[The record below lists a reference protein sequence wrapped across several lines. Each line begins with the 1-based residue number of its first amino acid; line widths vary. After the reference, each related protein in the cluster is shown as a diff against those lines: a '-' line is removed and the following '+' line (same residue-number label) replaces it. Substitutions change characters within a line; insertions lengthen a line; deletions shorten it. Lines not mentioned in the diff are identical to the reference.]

1 MDSLSSSA
9 KAAAADILPPDGYY
23 VGVVDSYDGENALW
37 TLRYDSLGTLDKVPT
52 TQLCEIFQSS
62 GCHEGGHLWIG
73 KDVLYEDEQ
82 SVWHGKV
89 HSFCPARLKRT
100 KLVKKKS
107 TKKMVLLDVKPYNFW
122 RVKFENEEIYFQVPC
137 FKYLQ

>member
-52 TQLCEIFQSS
+52 TQLCEIFQRS

-73 KDVLYEDEQ
+73 KDVLYEDDQ
-82 SVWHGKV
+82 ALWHGKV
-89 HSFCPARLKRT
+89 DSFCPARLKRT
-100 KLVKKKS
+100 KLVEKKS
-107 TKKMVLLDVKPYNFW
+107 TKKMVLVDVKPYNFW
-122 RVKFENEEIYFQVPC
+122 RVKFENEEICFQVLS
-137 FKYLQ
+137 FQYLQ

>member
-9 KAAAADILPPDGYY
+9 NASAADILPPDGYY

-37 TLRYDSLGTLDKVPT
+37 TVRYDSLRIFDKVT
-52 TQLCEIFQSS
+52 TTELCKLVRNS

-73 KDVLYEDEQ
+73 KDVLYEDDQ
-82 SVWHGKV
+82 ALWRGKV

-122 RVKFENEEIYFQVPC
+122 RVKFENEEIYFQVFC
-137 FKYLQ
+137 FKDLQ

>member
-37 TLRYDSLGTLDKVPT
+37 TVRYDSLRIFDKVT
-52 TQLCEIFQSS
+52 TTELCKLVRNS

-73 KDVLYEDEQ
+73 KDVLYEDDQ
-82 SVWHGKV
+82 ALWRGKV

-122 RVKFENEEIYFQVPC
+122 RVKFENEEIYFQVFC
-137 FKYLQ
+137 FKDLQ